1 MIKALQP
8 LAHVSTDS
16 QVLYYTRARSTPKW
30 NIEMNAYSISRH
42 DLPFFVDSD
51 WNLNSPT
58 TPADVHTLH
67 FVVYVPPKE
76 HCPLIITSSD
86 GKALRLTAGAAS
98 PHQMIP
104 PDELNILMAVVA
116 AQLRGLIG
124 LRPVPPASACH
135 TPTPGGFTVALRGL
149 PVTASALAEWEVDVL
164 IRRRVME
171 SQTRALHSL
180 GSFADIVRKLPSI
193 VVLDQIASQ
202 AAEAL
207 SLLQAAREGI
217 AAGWYDVAIHDTQ
230 KAQAV
235 ADDVFFHPTV
245 LAQLYFPG
253 EQKLAVYLPITF
265 PILTTVVARAA
276 WELWHWYWRRTGAL
290 AQRLKTE

>member
-1 MIKALQP
+1 
-8 LAHVSTDS
+8 
-16 QVLYYTRARSTPKW
+16 
-30 NIEMNAYSISRH
+30 
-42 DLPFFVDSD
+42 
-51 WNLNSPT
+51 
-58 TPADVHTLH
+58 
-67 FVVYVPPKE
+67 
-76 HCPLIITSSD
+76 
-86 GKALRLTAGAAS
+86 
-98 PHQMIP
+98 
-104 PDELNILMAVVA
+104 MAVVA

-253 EQKLAVYLPITF
+253 LCTKIDLALICLF
-265 PILTTVVARAA
+265 LM
-276 WELWHWYWRRTGAL
+276 
-290 AQRLKTE
+290 